1 MRQPK
6 LIDYILL
13 TTLSL
18 IWASAFFNIKIATY
32 SFGPVTIAFLRVFFG
47 AIPVLLLCYYK
58 NIKIEAFSK
67 DWHWFA
73 MIGFINLVAPFFLIA
88 YGVKSVQSNLA
99 AILMST
105 TPLSSTVL
113 GHFFTKNEKFNLIK
127 TFGILIGFSGIVFL
141 FSDNI
146 LIDEN
151 NFTSALLIL
160 LGSTCYV
167 VGGVLTLKISKKKN
181 ENVTGSILIWAIIYV
196 RAFGLGPFA
205 GLLSIFTA
213 DVGTLGK
220 LFSEATDN
228 ADKKQIEGITATGSN
243 KSSIIR
249 YGLIPQIFPIFISQ
263 SLYFFESNTRSAV
276 ILGVVGAGGI
286 GLQLTERMKAQYWD
300 QTLFIIVLI
309 LIMVAIIDSI
319 SRAIRKRIIY
329 E

>member
-6 LIDYILL
+6 FIDYILL
-13 TTLSL
+13 TALSL

-47 AIPVLLLCYYK
+47 SIPVLLLCYFK
-58 NIKIEAFSK
+58 NIKVEAFSK

-113 GHFFTKNEKFNLIK
+113 AHFYTKNEKFNIIK
-127 TFGILIGFSGIVFL
+127 TIGILIGFSGIIFL

-146 LIDEN
+146 LIDQN

-181 ENVTGSILIWAIIYV
+181 ENVTGSILIWAIIILFPLVVLLEQPWESIPRTDSLISVIY
-196 RAFGLGPFA
+196 LGIVPTGIA
-205 GLLSIFTA
+205 WLLRFRILTQ
-213 DVGTLGK
+213 
-220 LFSEATDN
+220 N
-228 ADKKQIEGITATGSN
+228 
-243 KSSIIR
+243 
-249 YGLIPQIFPIFISQ
+249 GLIFQSQ
-263 SLYFFESNTRSAV
+263 VSYLIPLFGV
-276 ILGVVGAGGI
+276 ILGYI
-286 GLQLTERMKAQYWD
+286 FLEELITIK
-300 QTLFIIVLI
+300 VLI
-309 LIMVAIIDSI
+309 SLLAVCIGIYFV
-319 SRAIRKRIIY
+319 RKGDNRSLKL
-329 E
+329 

>member
-6 LIDYILL
+6 LFDYLL
-13 TTLSL
+13 LVLLAL

-58 NIKIEAFSK
+58 DIKIEAFSK

-113 GHFFTKNEKFNLIK
+113 GHFYTKNEKFNFIK
-127 TFGILIGFSGIVFL
+127 TFGILIGFSGILYL
-141 FSDNI
+141 FSDNL
-146 LIDEN
+146 LIDDN
-151 NFTSALLIL
+151 NFLSALLIL

-181 ENVTGSILIWAIIYV
+181 ENVTGSILIWAIIILIPLVSFIEQPWNVSPRLDSTISVIYL
-196 RAFGLGPFA
+196 GLVSTGIA
-205 GLLSIFTA
+205 WLLRFRIL
-213 DVGTLGK
+213 V
-220 LFSEATDN
+220 N
-228 ADKKQIEGITATGSN
+228 N
-243 KSSIIR
+243 
-249 YGLIPQIFPIFISQ
+249 GLIFQSQVSYLIPIFG
-263 SLYFFESNTRSAV
+263 T
-276 ILGVVGAGGI
+276 ILSYI
-286 GLQLTERMKAQYWD
+286 FLKELITTK
-300 QTLFIIVLI
+300 VLI
-309 LIMVAIIDSI
+309 SLIAVCVGIYFV
-319 SRAIRKRIIY
+319 RKADNKKIT
-329 E
+329 

>member
-1 MRQPK
+1 MKHPK
-6 LIDYILL
+6 LLDYLL
-13 TTLSL
+13 LVLLAL

-105 TPLSSTVL
+105 TPLSSTIL
-113 GHFFTKNEKFNLIK
+113 GHFYTKNEKFNFIK
-127 TFGILIGFSGIVFL
+127 TFGILIGFSGILYL
-141 FSDNI
+141 FSDNL

-151 NFTSALLIL
+151 NFLSALLIL

-181 ENVTGSILIWAIIYV
+181 ENVTGSILIWAVIILIPLVSFIEQPWNVVPRLDSTISVIYL
-196 RAFGLGPFA
+196 GLVSTGIA
-205 GLLSIFTA
+205 WLLRFRIL
-213 DVGTLGK
+213 V
-220 LFSEATDN
+220 N
-228 ADKKQIEGITATGSN
+228 N
-243 KSSIIR
+243 
-249 YGLIPQIFPIFISQ
+249 GLIFQSQVSYLIPIFG
-263 SLYFFESNTRSAV
+263 T
-276 ILGVVGAGGI
+276 ILSYI
-286 GLQLTERMKAQYWD
+286 FLKELITTK
-300 QTLFIIVLI
+300 VLI
-309 LIMVAIIDSI
+309 SLIAVCVGIYFV
-319 SRAIRKRIIY
+319 RKADNKKIT
-329 E
+329 